1 MKYNL
6 RNIKGKR
13 IVGGDPNLATKHEIH
28 VSKIPEEL
36 GIGGN
41 TESSEGV
48 KYYYYKYVNSEDAWG
63 TFTMFCGHFYMEY
76 LRKGVDGN
84 TYITLDRPGEPGDLV
99 AFKLVGVPQITL
111 YDNMGTDIPTAG
123 YARYDG
129 DIFSRIAKGA
139 SLMGSEM
146 TEDQVREQL
155 KANFIEISKEEYDKL
170 YTKLDIL

>member
-13 IVGGDPNLATKHEIH
+13 IVGGDPNLATKNEIH

-63 TFTMFCGHFYMEY
+63 AFTMFCGQFYMEY

-84 TYITLDRPGEPGDLV
+84 NYITLDRPGEPGDLV
-99 AFKLVGVPQITL
+99 AFKLVGVPQITS
-111 YDNMGTDIPTAG
+111 YEIMGTDIPTSG
-123 YARYDG
+123 YVRYDG
-129 DIFSRIAKGA
+129 DIFSRITKVAAAFG
-139 SLMGSEM
+139 GEM
-146 TEDQVREQL
+146 TEDQAREL
-155 KANFIEISKEEYDKL
+155 FKASFVEISKEEYDTL